1 MENFLNLKKITVLFP
16 FKTKTFTFTFSFA
29 MSVMTQAHVFACCDV
44 FFFQFYQFRYCHH
57 GGNQLG
63 LLFRWRA
70 YPLDCGAKNE
80 IKVFIGFK
88 KMVWIGFYMVFVAQ

>member
-44 FFFQFYQFRYCHH
+44 FFFQFSNLDIATTAEISWGCFF
-57 GGNQLG
+57 GGG
-63 LLFRWRA
+63 HT
-70 YPLDCGAKNE
+70 P
-80 IKVFIGFK
+80 
-88 KMVWIGFYMVFVAQ
+88 